1 MANPI
6 YLPSNG
12 PESWRV
18 LLGDPVKH
26 WREGYSARCTA
37 ESWELA
43 DGLPKEIAAALQNA
57 GLSELELLLAF
68 PEWKTPLPARGGD
81 SQTDIMAMVKTDQG
95 VFMVGVEAKVAESFD
110 KTVERWL
117 HNASDGKRK
126 RLEYLKSML
135 GLEGDI
141 GHLRYQLLHR
151 TVAAMI
157 EADRFGC
164 AGAAMIVQS
173 FSPTN
178 AWKEDFDLLARAI
191 GHEPGRIGQRPNG
204 TPLLL
209 AWAKGPSS
217 YQGPSRHQ

>member
-1 MANPI
+1 MKNPI

-12 PESWRV
+12 PESWRA

-26 WREGYSARCTA
+26 WRDGYSAKSAA
-37 ESWELA
+37 ESWEFA
-43 DGLPKEIAAALQNA
+43 AGLPTEIASILEAA
-57 GLSELELLLAF
+57 GLNDLELLLAF

-95 VFMVGVEAKVAESFD
+95 VFMIGVEAKVDESFD
-110 KTVERWL
+110 KTVDNWL
-117 HNASDGKRK
+117 VNASDGKHQ
-126 RLEYLKSML
+126 RLNYLKSRL
-135 GLEGDI
+135 GLEDEI

-157 EADRFGC
+157 EAERFGC

-178 AWKEDFDLLARAI
+178 SWKEDFEAFVDAI
-191 GHEPGRIGQRPNG
+191 GLKPGQIGRLPSG
-204 TPLLL
+204 DPLLL
-209 AWAKGPSS
+209 AWASAVSS
-217 YQGPSRHQ
+217 